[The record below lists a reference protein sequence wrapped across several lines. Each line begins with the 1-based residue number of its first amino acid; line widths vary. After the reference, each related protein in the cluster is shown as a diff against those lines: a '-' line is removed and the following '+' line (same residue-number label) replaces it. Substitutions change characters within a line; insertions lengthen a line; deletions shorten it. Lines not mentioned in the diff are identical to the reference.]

1 MTRSA
6 AMADFDTNADCDDDS
21 AVPLGDIGYTFCKL
35 FTGYGL
41 FDGTV
46 VKIRPGAVGGRDRR
60 CVYTDGDLEDLSLD
74 ELRELDRQAKQ
85 RRRKRPLTKH
95 LEKVERNT
103 KKRSQSKRNDED
115 QQISHT
121 CVADTLR
128 MKSDSTSHEKSHVS
142 CLSISQGMEIEA
154 SKAPVK
160 KSQPTARAS
169 RSVCKPASRSSGSI
183 TTSRQSLGEYPQ
195 RKKLPKEGPNENNH
209 KSSEPL
215 DRTIKMR
222 NGTIIG
228 FLQKYEDKKSQGR
241 RESEDQQ
248 TTPIGEEDIFHMS
261 SKSHLAPSS
270 ISQGVERK
278 SSKTPMKQSS
288 PSRPSRS
295 IRTSRSS
302 GSITKSCHVLGDD
315 PERKEL
321 PKNAPIQQQSTD
333 DCQRHSSSISSESL
347 DASLKTRNGTRSR
360 TLQKD
365 REKKSQGRGDD
376 VDQQITPVCVSDAF
390 ERNRGTSCS
399 SQGVKM
405 KSSKARVNHSSPITR
420 SSRSVLTSPSSDSLT
435 PSKTNLVEAREGQ
448 KLPKITPT
456 QHQSTNESQ
465 IQNIRKSPDPLVATI
480 KTRSGTSS
488 RFLQKDAENAMGT
501 GSKPSP
507 TTSPVRAGSVIAPNS
522 CDKKSGSKHD
532 PESAIF
538 TKPSRTETSPII
550 PATRSSGS
558 LKPNAQ
564 KLPNKTT
571 TKKPSPKRC
580 PPTRNHRQLQTCNAL
595 SPGIAMPRD
604 KAHSRDENLKMKIP
618 GKTTLT
624 DSLVF
629 PFLQRPVHA
638 TKVSETTG
646 PMNCSKKHNRSH
658 KKRKRKLPL
667 KENADDFQSWP
678 TTEPQ
683 NTTFSSDNIKR
694 THSEIPKA
702 KRKESC
708 ETGTRMKTRTKARA
722 TRVSID
728 YSSLFLS
735 GDERAM
741 EIAPNDEMSSDIG
754 ELCEAAS
761 QSIKVD
767 KCTSSLLEFGNLHSS
782 KPKFPSVTSADMF
795 MPHEDMVPI
804 DRAAEATL
812 MQNTKSISSR
822 NLELKTSIADEESDD
837 KNTDIWLTKVAQLLG
852 AGTESDAASVQTTS
866 KVSSTLSSGIPSRR
880 SSSTTDSKIDPTP
893 SLAIFPELRSLRE
906 LKTGDRSGT
915 FVFLV
920 KDKKRVV
927 GEVILE
933 HPHGYVEAII
943 NRKVEKERIS
953 SFAIAPKGCS
963 ISDKVSPLFP
973 LPSAVSKNGA
983 NATSLCDKSA
993 FVSTGKE
1000 KETSA
1005 DMLRQSAPSHSPT
1018 LGTSHQRISD
1028 TSQSSLLSRRGRS
1041 LGVNAGRNQPNSNES
1056 VSMDNLFCWRCDTC
1070 TLINR
1075 FVASFCKACETK
1087 RCRRSLPSPL
1097 LKMAEAFISKA
1108 NKVDE
1113 VVSFIPELHR
1123 GAIPQQIIR
1132 KMLAARGKSDPRSY
1146 PTPPTDLKTYYYWIC
1161 AFCTMKMSFRR
1172 FKCDACGERKTNLCP
1187 SSLMLNIASKASVR
1201 SQTVDEARDLIAA
1214 ECPWTV
1220 PDAVL
1225 NALVT
1230 CISMVG
1236 RNKNERRRC
1245 LRPKSSGADFCVY
1258 HCDPALNNKG
1268 KSGNILTRCNE
1279 IDDHPLSQQPETKG
1293 VANILSCLPEY
1304 LSNNVDVDMV
1314 NQLNWN
1320 IQSIEDALICQEN
1333 NPFPLGMQ
1341 SRRFFPGYGFHDG
1354 RIVKVHRKQF
1364 LDNETGIW
1372 RPVLVYRIEYND
1384 GDKEDMIQFEIH
1396 SLRQIFDCCNIDSTA
1411 SPMVQLKEGTLYEC
1425 QGNTFAEITENIT
1438 PKDATNSDEGGLT
1451 RIRIRKSGGPWTQV
1465 EVALTQLQYNVV
1477 RKLTSEKQILSL
1489 GENCSEG
1496 LKAKANHHLPVRP
1509 PTLAPVLEW
1518 PGLKNSVSDNILT
1531 ISDEHEH
1538 NTSSGLSLHR
1548 SHSIRHINER
1558 EETWEST
1565 LASDAQCCI
1574 MNDDS
1579 CVRRGVRNS
1588 DEGWDPSNGSHYFSW
1603 DPFWNVLC
1611 NLCKIDKDDAQILIC
1626 DQCHLGYH
1634 MYCVR
1639 PVIVNVPT
1647 CEWMCSRCSGDQDKG
1662 SNFYEIAKEVR
1673 DDLRSLSEFFG
1684 LQFEEMD
1691 KFVTINKYGLDI
1703 FSPTTHFSKRQ
1714 AVLGQNKSKPTLK
1727 IGSLYF
1733 SRLSTRDWLLPLP
1746 LTNQDVYLSSLA
1758 SIAASMKFCGM
1769 TSYAENL
1776 VYPVTGGVTEDMN
1789 DSSLENIEPLNQR
1802 NLDIF
1807 KDYKENLKRGAFPP
1821 INIVYD
1827 ENVGF
1832 TVEALTNLPRHTLIL
1847 EYTGEVT
1854 TVERSG
1860 ETSSDSLMILL
1871 STGDPATSLIIDPT
1885 KTGNAARFLSGINNR
1900 SNFSRRKAN
1909 VRTRRFSLDG
1919 KCRVALF
1926 TSRKVESGDKLY
1938 YDYNA
1943 GIEGKTTVEWAKDGF
1958 YDTSNFF

>member
-1 MTRSA
+1 M
-6 AMADFDTNADCDDDS
+6 
-21 AVPLGDIGYTFCKL
+21 
-35 FTGYGL
+35 
-41 FDGTV
+41 
-46 VKIRPGAVGGRDRR
+46 KIKP
-60 CVYTDGDLEDLSLD
+60 
-74 ELRELDRQAKQ
+74 
-85 RRRKRPLTKH
+85 RKRPLIKH
-95 LEKVERNT
+95 PEKGERNA

-115 QQISHT
+115 QQIT
-121 CVADTLR
+121 PRGVADTLR
-128 MKSDSTSHEKSHVS
+128 KNSDSTSHEKSQVS
-142 CLSISQGMEIEA
+142 CLSISQGMEMEA

-169 RSVCKPASRSSGSI
+169 RSVCKPTSRSSDSI
-183 TTSRQSLGEYPQ
+183 TTPSQLIGEDPQ
-195 RKKLPKEGPNENNH
+195 RKNLPKEGPMQHQSTNENNH

-215 DRTIKMR
+215 HRTIKTR
-222 NGTIIG
+222 NGTKSV
-228 FLQKYEDKKSQGR
+228 FLQKDEAKKSQGR
-241 RESEDQQ
+241 RESEDQK
-248 TTPIGEEDIFHMS
+248 TTPVREVDTFHMS
-261 SKSHLAPSS
+261 SNATSHGKSHVSPSS

-278 SSKTPMKQSS
+278 SSKTPIKQSS
-288 PSRPSRS
+288 PSRASRS
-295 IRTSRSS
+295 IRTSHSS
-302 GSITKSCHVLGDD
+302 GSPKKSCHVLGED
-315 PERKEL
+315 PERKQL
-321 PKNAPIQQQSTD
+321 PQHALMQQYSTH

-347 DASLKTRNGTRSR
+347 DASIKTRNGTRNR

-365 REKKSQGRGDD
+365 REKKSQGIGDD
-376 VDQQITPVCVSDAF
+376 TDQQITPVCVKDAF
-390 ERNRGTSCS
+390 KRNRGTSCS
-399 SQGVKM
+399 SQGVKT

-435 PSKTNLVEAREGQ
+435 PSKKHLVEAHEGQ
-448 KLPKITPT
+448 KLPKIAPT
-456 QHQSTNESQ
+456 QQQSTNESQ
-465 IQNIRKSPDPLVATI
+465 IQNIRKSPDPLVTAI
-480 KTRSGTSS
+480 KTRSGTTIG
-488 RFLQKDAENAMGT
+488 FLQKDAENAMGT
-501 GSKPSP
+501 GSKPSH

-522 CDKKSGSKHD
+522 CDQKSGSKHD

-538 TKPSRTETSPII
+538 TKPSRTETSPVH
-550 PATRSSGS
+550 ATRSSAS
-558 LKPNAQ
+558 PTPNAR
-564 KLPNKTT
+564 KLLNKTT

-580 PPTRNHRQLQTCNAL
+580 PPARNHRQLQTCNAL
-595 SPGIAMPRD
+595 SPDIVTPRD
-604 KAHSRDENLKMKIP
+604 KAHSRDQNLKMKIP
-618 GKTTLT
+618 EKTTLT
-624 DSLVF
+624 DSLVL
-629 PFLQRPVHA
+629 PLLQRPVHA
-638 TKVSETTG
+638 TKVSETIG
-646 PMNCSKKHNRSH
+646 PMNCSEKHDRNH

-667 KENADDFQSWP
+667 EENADDFQSWP

-683 NTTFSSDNIKR
+683 NTTFSSDNIKH

-708 ETGTRMKTRTKARA
+708 ETGTRMKTRTKVRA

-735 GDERAM
+735 GDESDM

-754 ELCEAAS
+754 ELCESAS
-761 QSIKVD
+761 QSTKVD

-782 KPKFPSVTSADMF
+782 KPKFSSVTSADVF

-812 MQNTKSISSR
+812 MQNTKLLSSR
-822 NLELKTSIADEESDD
+822 NLELETSIAEEETDD

-943 NRKVEKERIS
+943 NRR
-953 SFAIAPKGCS
+953 
-963 ISDKVSPLFP
+963 VSPLFP

-1005 DMLRQSAPSHSPT
+1005 GMLRQSAPSHSPT
-1018 LGTSHQRISD
+1018 LGTSHRRISD

-1056 VSMDNLFCWRCDTC
+1056 VSMDDLFCWRCDKC
-1070 TLINR
+1070 TLLNR
-1075 FVASFCKACETK
+1075 FVASFCKACNTK
-1087 RCRRSLPSPL
+1087 RCRGSLPSPL
-1097 LKMAEAFISKA
+1097 LKMAEAVISNA

-1132 KMLAARGKSDPRSY
+1132 KILAARGKSDPGSY

-1214 ECPWTV
+1214 ECPWTI

-1268 KSGNILTRCNE
+1268 NTGNILTRCNQT
-1279 IDDHPLSQQPETKG
+1279 DGHPLSRQPETKG

-1364 LDNETGIW
+1364 LDHETGIW
-1372 RPVLVYRIEYND
+1372 RPVLVYRIEYHD

-1425 QGNTFAEITENIT
+1425 QGNTFAQMTENIT

-1451 RIRIRKSGGPWTQV
+1451 RI
-1465 EVALTQLQYNVV
+1465 
-1477 RKLTSEKQILSL
+1477 
-1489 GENCSEG
+1489 
-1496 LKAKANHHLPVRP
+1496 
-1509 PTLAPVLEW
+1509 
-1518 PGLKNSVSDNILT
+1518 
-1531 ISDEHEH
+1531 
-1538 NTSSGLSLHR
+1538 
-1548 SHSIRHINER
+1548 
-1558 EETWEST
+1558 
-1565 LASDAQCCI
+1565 
-1574 MNDDS
+1574 
-1579 CVRRGVRNS
+1579 
-1588 DEGWDPSNGSHYFSW
+1588 
-1603 DPFWNVLC
+1603 
-1611 NLCKIDKDDAQILIC
+1611 
-1626 DQCHLGYH
+1626 
-1634 MYCVR
+1634 
-1639 PVIVNVPT
+1639 
-1647 CEWMCSRCSGDQDKG
+1647 
-1662 SNFYEIAKEVR
+1662 
-1673 DDLRSLSEFFG
+1673 
-1684 LQFEEMD
+1684 
-1691 KFVTINKYGLDI
+1691 
-1703 FSPTTHFSKRQ
+1703 
-1714 AVLGQNKSKPTLK
+1714 
-1727 IGSLYF
+1727 
-1733 SRLSTRDWLLPLP
+1733 
-1746 LTNQDVYLSSLA
+1746 
-1758 SIAASMKFCGM
+1758 
-1769 TSYAENL
+1769 
-1776 VYPVTGGVTEDMN
+1776 
-1789 DSSLENIEPLNQR
+1789 
-1802 NLDIF
+1802 
-1807 KDYKENLKRGAFPP
+1807 
-1821 INIVYD
+1821 
-1827 ENVGF
+1827 
-1832 TVEALTNLPRHTLIL
+1832 
-1847 EYTGEVT
+1847 
-1854 TVERSG
+1854 
-1860 ETSSDSLMILL
+1860 
-1871 STGDPATSLIIDPT
+1871 
-1885 KTGNAARFLSGINNR
+1885 
-1900 SNFSRRKAN
+1900 
-1909 VRTRRFSLDG
+1909 
-1919 KCRVALF
+1919 
-1926 TSRKVESGDKLY
+1926 
-1938 YDYNA
+1938 
-1943 GIEGKTTVEWAKDGF
+1943 
-1958 YDTSNFF
+1958 